1 MKKYLLII
9 ICAVAVTN
17 VHAQGGGI
25 LGKLNKAV
33 KTDSSKNVL
42 NSIDKTI
49 SGGSGGKGGSLSK
62 EEIING
68 LKEALSVGTNNS
80 TKKLGG
86 VDGFFKD
93 AALKILMPE
102 EAKKAEKTLR
112 DLGMGSLVDKAILS
126 MNRAAEDAAGGV
138 ANIFLDAV
146 KHMTVTDG
154 LKILQGGD
162 FAATEYLKT
171 NTTATLTEKMRPVIE
186 ASLKKVD
193 ATTYW
198 KDVFTAY
205 NKVAFKKVN
214 PDLTEYVTGK
224 AMDGIF
230 YEIGLEEQKIR
241 KDPAAQVTDLLKR
254 VFGK

>member
-1 MKKYLLII
+1 MKKYLLIFLCSLAI
-9 ICAVAVTN
+9 AN
-17 VHAQGGGI
+17 VHAQGI
-25 LGKLNKAV
+25 LNKLNKAV
-33 KTDSSKNVL
+33 KTDSSKGVL
-42 NSIDKTI
+42 STIDKTL
-49 SGGSGGKGGSLSK
+49 SGAGKGGGLSN

-102 EAKKAEKTLR
+102 EAKKVESTLR
-112 DLGMGSLVDKAILS
+112 GLGMGSLVDKAILS

-138 ANIFLDAV
+138 ANIFIDAI

-154 LKILQGGD
+154 LKILQGND
-162 FAATEYLKT
+162 FAATEFLKT
-171 NTTATLTEKMRPVIE
+171 NTSKALTEKMRPVIE

-198 KDVFTAY
+198 NEVFSAY
-205 NKVAFKKVN
+205 NKVSLKKVN
-214 PDLTEYVTGK
+214 PDLPAYVTEK
-224 AMDGIF
+224 AMGGIF

-241 KDPAAQVTDLLKR
+241 KDPAAQVTDLLKK